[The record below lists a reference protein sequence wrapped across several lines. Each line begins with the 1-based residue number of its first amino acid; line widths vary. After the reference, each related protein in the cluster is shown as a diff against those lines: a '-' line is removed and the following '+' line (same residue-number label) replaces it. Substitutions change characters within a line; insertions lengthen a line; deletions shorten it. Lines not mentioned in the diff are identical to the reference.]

1 MEDAEQLYMPKV
13 ELAEVQRHAAIDQV
27 QEYEA
32 AGIGL
37 LNADSPTAG
46 PVVSPC
52 MSVVLSGELRR
63 TQSAVTHPVGEE
75 RKRPLCF
82 APQSRTRR
90 MKSAPDSRLPHA
102 PTCSQ
107 TKINAG
113 RRRWTPSTRPF
124 RAAMARR

>member
-1 MEDAEQLYMPKV
+1 
-13 ELAEVQRHAAIDQV
+13 
-27 QEYEA
+27 
-32 AGIGL
+32 
-37 LNADSPTAG
+37 
-46 PVVSPC
+46 

-124 RAAMARR
+124 RAAMARRWPRPGSYASWMSAPSCCSVGLSGLTRCAL